1 MEDENIISDSSG
13 VKGEQAVEKVVH
25 VNRCAKVV
33 SGGRRFSF
41 SALCVVGDKKG
52 HVGIGLGKANEV
64 ADSIKKGLEYARRS
78 MVKVNIFGSTIP
90 HEVTG
95 VQGSSR
101 VLLRPAGP
109 GTGIKAGFCSR
120 AILEAAG
127 ISDVLT
133 KSLGSKNQS
142 NVTKAT
148 LNGLLQ
154 LCSADGI
161 FSERRKSGEE
171 KKAE

>member
-1 MEDENIISDSSG
+1 MEDEKIVNDSANAR
-13 VKGEQAVEKVVH
+13 GEQAVEKVVH

-52 HVGIGLGKANEV
+52 NVGIGLGKANEV
-64 ADSIKKGLEYARRS
+64 ADSIKKGLEYARRN

-90 HEVTG
+90 HEVIG
-95 VQGSSR
+95 EQGSSR
-101 VLLRPAGP
+101 VLLKPAGP
-109 GTGIKAGFCSR
+109 GTGVKAGFCSR

-161 FSERRKSGEE
+161 FSGRRKSDEE

>member
-1 MEDENIISDSSG
+1 MEDENINIDSAAT
-13 VKGEQAVEKVVH
+13 KGEQAVEKVVH

-41 SALCVVGDKKG
+41 SALCVVGDKRG
-52 HVGIGLGKANEV
+52 NVGIGLGKANEV
-64 ADSIKKGLEYARRS
+64 ADSIKKGLEYARRN

-90 HEVTG
+90 HEVVG

-101 VLLRPAGP
+101 VLLKPAGP
-109 GTGIKAGFCSR
+109 GTGVKAGFCSR

-161 FSERRKSGEE
+161 FSERRKSDEE